1 MMEEAVVSAAAAPPK
16 AASGWRGVWAFV
28 RASWLNALAVAIVT
42 IVVLM
47 ALVGPLLLGNK
58 ANAADFSAILQGPS
72 ASHWLGTDNVGRDL
86 LARIVAGARIS
97 LASAALIVLLA
108 APFGCALGIL
118 AGMVGGWVDE
128 VLMRFTDL
136 FFAFPAF
143 VLAAA
148 IAATLGPSL
157 EHTILAVAIVYWP
170 WYARLAR
177 SQVLTLR
184 EREFVLAARVS
195 GSSTGGIVVRH
206 MVRNVLPIV
215 AIQMSADAGNAILSI
230 SALSFL
236 GLGAQPPTP
245 EWGTMMAGAQD
256 YLQTAWWFLT
266 FPGLT
271 LTFTVLGFNLLG
283 DGLRDWIDPRLRGV
297 LRGGRV

>member
-1 MMEEAVVSAAAAPPK
+1 MMEEAAVSAAAAPPK
-16 AASGWRGVWAFV
+16 AASGLRGVWAFV
-28 RASWLNALAVAIVT
+28 RASWLNALAVTIVT
-42 IVVLM
+42 IVVLL
-47 ALVGPLLLGNK
+47 AVFGPFLLGSKGNT
-58 ANAADFSAILQGPS
+58 ADFANILQGPS
-72 ASHWLGTDNVGRDL
+72 ASHWMGTDNVGRDL
-86 LARIVAGARIS
+86 FARVVAGARIS
-97 LASAALIVLLA
+97 LTSAAVIVLLA
-108 APFGCALGIL
+108 APFGCLLGIL

-157 EHTILAVAIVYWP
+157 QHTILAVAIVYWP

-195 GSSTGGIVVRH
+195 GSSTTGIVARH

>member
-1 MMEEAVVSAAAAPPK
+1 VIEEPVASPTVVPRTG
-16 AASGWRGVWAFV
+16 SGVRGAWRFV
-28 RASWLNALAVAIVT
+28 RASWVNTAAAALGAIAVLA
-42 IVVLM
+42 
-47 ALVGPLLLGNK
+47 AAVGPVLVRHPPNV
-58 ANAADFSAILQGPS
+58 ADFGSILQPPS
-72 ASHWLGTDNVGRDL
+72 AAHWLGTDNVGRDL

-97 LASAALIVLLA
+97 MTSAVLIILLS
-108 APFGCALGIL
+108 APFGCLLGIV
-118 AGMVGGWVDE
+118 AGLVGGIVDE
-128 VLMRFTDL
+128 LIMRFTDL

-148 IAATLGPSL
+148 IAASLGPSL
-157 EHTILAVAIVYWP
+157 AHTVLAVAVVFWP

-177 SQVLTLR
+177 GQVLSLR
-184 EREFVLAARVS
+184 EREFVLAARVA
-195 GSSTGGIVVRH
+195 GSSTAGIVRRH

-215 AIQMSADAGNAILSI
+215 AIQVSADLGNAILSI

-245 EWGTMMAGAQD
+245 EWGTMMADAKD

-266 FPGLT
+266 FPGLA

-283 DGLRDWIDPRLRGV
+283 DGLRDWVDPRLRGA
-297 LRGGRV
+297 LRGVRV

>member
-1 MMEEAVVSAAAAPPK
+1 MMEEAAVTAAAAPPK

-28 RASWLNALAVAIVT
+28 RASWLNGLAVAIVT

-47 ALVGPLLLGNK
+47 AIFGPLLLGTK
-58 ANAADFSAILQGPS
+58 ANTADFSAILQGPS

-97 LASAALIVLLA
+97 LASAALIVLMA

-157 EHTILAVAIVYWP
+157 QHTIIAVAIVYWP

-266 FPGLT
+266 FPGVT